1 MEEYRMPK
9 TRDLILDKARESDW
23 EDMYRNVWSRPEC
36 AEYMAWRVTET
47 EEEAKARIR
56 RTIEFQKTHETWLV
70 YETASGTAIGFAGME
85 RLSGKVCMEAEICLG
100 PEYQKKGY
108 GRQIL
113 ACLIR
118 YCKDRYGAEEFLY
131 SVWEKN
137 LASRRLA
144 ESFGF
149 TLRESEEKT
158 DERNGNR
165 YILLRYEMR
174 I

>member
-1 MEEYRMPK
+1 MEEYRMLQ
-9 TRDLILDKARESDW
+9 TRDLILDKAR

-36 AEYMAWRVTET
+36 AAYMAWRVTET

-70 YETASGTAIGFAGME
+70 YEAASGTAIGFAGIE
-85 RLSGKVCMEAEICLG
+85 RLSGKVCMEAGICLG

-108 GRQIL
+108 GRQVL

-137 LASRRLA
+137 LASRRMA

-165 YILLRYEMR
+165 YILLRYGMR